1 VSGSRWP
8 EENERCQRS
17 LEQLSSWTLAQDT
30 DKPKFA
36 EHYHGSTDITFP
48 EGTRGKY
55 TRDSM
60 PIGAKQHALHSLPLV
75 PPLCT
80 STTLTQRANILTA
93 GTAGGTRASSVCA
106 LQVYGGGKYWHRS
119 AQASWRR
126 DDGGGRDGGGD
137 ADRGRG
143 RNGQTRQT
151 DEYAPRTLRTEPG
164 ARSQLRLLTTT
175 ERPSSRRW
183 EEGEAAMVQYGSGQG
198 VNART
203 LSAEKVSVLIPPGG
217 CAAAR
222 PPSPTNTNA
231 SRAGEDVTQ
240 SFGYCGV
247 THP

>member
-1 VSGSRWP
+1 MSGSRWP

-17 LEQLSSWTLAQDT
+17 HEQLSSWTLAQDT
-30 DKPKFA
+30 DEPKFA
-36 EHYHGSTDITFP
+36 EHYHDSTDITSP

-60 PIGAKQHALHSLPLV
+60 PIRATQYALHSLPLV

-80 STTLTQRANILTA
+80 STTLTQCANILTA
-93 GTAGGTRASSVCA
+93 GKAGGPETHASSVCA

-126 DDGGGRDGGGD
+126 DDRGGARRRRRRR
-137 ADRGRG
+137 RGRG

-164 ARSQLRLLTTT
+164 ARRQLRLLTTT

-183 EEGEAAMVQYGSGQG
+183 EGGEAAMVQYGSGQG
-198 VNART
+198 ERT
-203 LSAEKVSVLIPPGG
+203 YTFS
-217 CAAAR
+217 
-222 PPSPTNTNA
+222 
-231 SRAGEDVTQ
+231 
-240 SFGYCGV
+240 
-247 THP
+247 